1 MAALNDD
8 YFDALNDDESDSVI
22 SDETQYIPA
31 VGFGQNHL
39 NINNNNNNNNPTENE
54 IALWDTFPRI
64 EQPTDLAIKLFPHQL
79 VTVYKMEK
87 LEHERK
93 VIIDSNT
100 HYMTDFGILGDI
112 PGYGK
117 SFSIVALILRDKMPW
132 DINSQNIRVDVCT
145 YNMCLKKVTKSV
157 KKRIRPNLI
166 LCSPTLVEQWKEYF
180 DFVKKDLLN
189 IVEISQKKDIPHTE
203 DGKEKFKNADVV
215 ICSSTRYNDLVSIMG
230 PVVWRRFIFDEA
242 GSTHIPSMRTVQA
255 GFVWFVSATYTQM
268 FRTIGTGHHYMR
280 HFFDHIDYVTIEHFV
295 VKNPSNFVRHSFKMP
310 EVYHK
315 TYLCVNP
322 RMLNILST
330 YIDEESKLMI
340 SAGDIRGALQRL
352 GGGLSTTDTNLFEI
366 VAKRQQEKL
375 NDALYHV
382 QFWKNRGSHPS
393 FTKELETWEKR
404 VESIKKNLEELQEKY
419 KNVLKDDCT
428 ICYSEIDKPV
438 LLSCC
443 QNVFCG
449 SCIMKWMET
458 KKTCPMCRA
467 SLNVKEIVY
476 IDIGGSLD
484 NEKEK
489 EKEKKVET
497 KAKTKQQTVLDI
509 VSQEKDEK
517 GNRKK
522 YLIFSM
528 YDESFST
535 IRRELEANRMNYVEI
550 SGSKATRDSKLKRFK
565 EGKVDIVFLNSR
577 FNGAGI
583 NLQMTTDIVMYHEMP
598 QNIEEQV
605 IGRALRIGR
614 EGDLTIHHLCFPH

>member
-8 YFDALNDDESDSVI
+8 DYDYHYSSDNSDS
-22 SDETQYIPA
+22 EYEENAPYLPA
-31 VGFGQNHL
+31 TGFGNNHL
-39 NINNNNNNNNPTENE
+39 PLPLNNSVDQQQ
-54 IALWDTFPRI
+54 IDLWNTFPRI
-64 EQPTDLAIKLFPHQL
+64 EQPEDLSIKLFPHQL

-87 LEHERK
+87 LERERK
-93 VIIDSNT
+93 IIIDDNT
-100 HYMTDFGILGDI
+100 HYMTDFGIVGDI

-132 DINSQNIRVDVCT
+132 DVNVQNTRVDICT
-145 YNMCLKKVTKSV
+145 YNLCLKKVSKSV
-157 KKRIRPNLI
+157 KQRIRPNLI

-180 DFVKKDLLN
+180 GFVTSGLLN
-189 IVEISQKKDIPHTE
+189 IVEISQKKDLYQDKIS
-203 DGKEKFKNADVV
+203 EKIKNADVV
-215 ICSSTRYNDLVSIMG
+215 ICSSTRYNDLISLIGSM
-230 PVVWRRFIFDEA
+230 VWRRFIFDEA
-242 GSTHIPSMRTVQA
+242 GSTHIPSMRSVQA

-268 FRTIGTGHHYMR
+268 FRTVGTGHHYMR
-280 HFFDHIDYVTIEHFV
+280 NFFDNIDYTMIEHFV
-295 VKNPSNFVRHSFKMP
+295 IRNPTNFVRHSFKMP

-330 YIDEESKLMI
+330 YIDEESKMMI

-352 GGGLSTTDTNLFEI
+352 GGGMSTTDTNLFEI
-366 VAKRQQEKL
+366 VAKRQREKL

-382 QFWKNRGSHPS
+382 QFWKNRGSNPR
-393 FTKELETWEKR
+393 ELEVWEKKL
-404 VESIKKNLEELQEKY
+404 ESIKKTLEELQEKY

-438 LLSCC
+438 LLPCC

-449 SCIMKWMET
+449 SCIMKWLET

-467 SLNVKEIVY
+467 NINVKEIVY
-476 IDIGGSLD
+476 IDVGGSSSSSEGR
-484 NEKEK
+484 EKEPP
-489 EKEKKVET
+489 VET
-497 KAKTKQQTVLDI
+497 RPKTKQQTVRDI
-509 VSQEKDEK
+509 VSHLVDEK

-528 YDESFST
+528 YDESFET
-535 IRRELEANRMNYVEI
+535 IRRELEANHLNYVEI
-550 SGSKATRDSKLKRFK
+550 SGSKATRDSKLRKFK

-598 QNIEEQV
+598 PSIEEQV

-614 EGDLTIHHLCFPH
+614 QGDLTIHHLCFPH